1 MCRDKVVGGL
11 GFQDL
16 ENFNLA
22 LLAKQG
28 WWLMTITHSLVF
40 RVLKSKYFPSGTFL
54 DAKLGSN
61 PFFLWRSIL
70 AGRPTLMAGLFWRVG
85 NGRSIRV
92 VEDAW
97 LPMPAVVKE
106 GVN

>member
-1 MCRDKVVGGL
+1 M
-11 GFQDL
+11 
-16 ENFNLA
+16 A

-40 RVLKSKYFPSGTFL
+40 RVLKSKYFPFGTFL

-70 AGRPTLMAGLFWRVG
+70 AGRPTLMVGLFWRVG
-85 NGRSIRV
+85 NGSVYSGGGRCLASNAGRS
-92 VEDAW
+92 
-97 LPMPAVVKE
+97 
-106 GVN
+106 